1 MGLGAARDHALEH
14 VDELRQ
20 ELDPAQALRLPQ
32 KQAKGIEKF
41 VAHEVPLEL
50 AQARY
55 GGHFNT
61 VERDLRQADDLRVL
75 DFDGQRAFRLFRF
88 AEPARRWRTSPDT
101 GGVAP
106 RPSSC

>member
-1 MGLGAARDHALEH
+1 MKAFMLFTGSGPLVVLTSHASATDPGLLAKL
-14 VDELRQ
+14 
-20 ELDPAQALRLPQ
+20 
-32 KQAKGIEKF
+32 QAKGIEKF

-88 AEPARRWRTSPDT
+88 AELGPPLAHEP
-101 GGVAP
+101 
-106 RPSSC
+106 